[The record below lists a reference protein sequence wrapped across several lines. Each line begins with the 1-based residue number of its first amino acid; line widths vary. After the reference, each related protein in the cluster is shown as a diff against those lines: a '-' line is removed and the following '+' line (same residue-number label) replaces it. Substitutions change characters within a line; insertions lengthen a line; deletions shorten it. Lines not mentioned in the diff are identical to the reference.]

1 MLRHPTLAKLHTLR
15 LSGMAIALEEQ
26 QNLPDIEALPFA
38 DRLGLL
44 IDREETERQNRLLKS
59 RLSRARLRQS
69 ACLEDLDYQ
78 TPRGLDRH
86 LMIEL
91 ATGQWLREHLN
102 LLITGPA
109 GIGKSWIACALAHQ
123 ACRYGFTALYLR
135 LPRLIEELAL
145 ARAEG
150 SYAKRLGQLAR
161 IDLITLDDWGLVP
174 LTAEARRDLLE
185 LLDDRHQRKS
195 TLVTSQ
201 LPVEHWHDYLGDPTL
216 ADAILDRLVHS
227 SYRLNLRGESMR
239 KLKARSLTPEAASRP

>member
-26 QNLPDIEALPFA
+26 QNLPEIEALPFA

-44 IDREETERQNRLLKS
+44 VDREETERQNRLLKS
-59 RLSRARLRQS
+59 RLGRARLRQS

-78 TPRGLDRH
+78 SPRGLDKR
-86 LMIEL
+86 LMTAL

-102 LLITGPA
+102 LLITGPT

>member
-150 SYAKRLGQLAR
+150 TYAKRLAQLAR
-161 IDLITLDDWGLVP
+161 IDLITLDDWGLIP

-216 ADAILDRLVHS
+216 ADAILDRLVHG

-239 KLKARSLTPEAASRP
+239 KLKARSLTPEAASRS

>member
-150 SYAKRLGQLAR
+150 TYAKRLAQLAR
-161 IDLITLDDWGLVP
+161 IDLITLDDWGLIP

-195 TLVTSQ
+195 TPVTSQ

-216 ADAILDRLVHS
+216 ADAILDRLVHG

-239 KLKARSLTPEAASRP
+239 KLKARSLTPEAASRS